1 MAAVIEL
8 VGGCDLFSPEVFL
21 SFLQS
26 TLKGGYVYCYFLFIR
41 LSWVSY
47 ICF

>member
-26 TLKGGYVYCYFLFIR
+26 TLKGGLRVLLF
-41 LSWVSY
+41 S
-47 ICF
+47 FH